1 MNYFDE
7 LYSQVNELVEGG
19 LIDQQIRDELCE
31 TDDELLNDM
40 IDEIRNE

>member
-1 MNYFDE
+1 MNYSDE

-19 LIDQQIRDELCE
+19 LTDQQIRDELCE